1 MRRSLALVLAVALAG
16 AARAE
21 DLSQPESRSF
31 TIHPAKPPTPAL
43 SIRLI
48 PPPETRIAGDAAVF
62 YHRALESLIEIRYRE
77 EIQAMKGGGG
87 SNVEQQAQEW
97 LSGDPGRLSRDEV
110 RTLVERRSRALEEAR
125 LGTLRETCDWGFSR
139 REEGFSLLLSDIQ
152 EMRSLAR
159 WISLKARLDAEDGK
173 IDDAILGARTGLA
186 VARDVGRGGGYIQSL
201 VAMTCANLTLAGL
214 EDLIQKPG
222 CPNLYWA
229 LATIPRPFIDLSD
242 ASSLDSAMVEQ
253 EFPLLH
259 QIEGHVWS
267 LDTARACGDQFA
279 RKLAVSDHWP
289 TAASPLSRP
298 SIDDLPAHAFQL
310 LTVAKDYRRAKQAL
324 RDSGEP
330 AERVEAMPMLQV
342 VALDSYRTYQAR
354 RDDVLKWTYLPV
366 WSAAS
371 GWDRAEQEY
380 SKPVPGYPFVKLIS
394 AVRAVHA
401 SLIRLDRRMAVLMVA
416 EALRLYAAAHD
427 GALPDRLE
435 DLVDAPA
442 PHDPVTGRPFD
453 YKREGDRAVLLSPA
467 PAGSEHIL
475 GLSLRYEFRL
485 AK

>member
-21 DLSQPESRSF
+21 DWTQPESRTF
-31 TIHPAKPPTPAL
+31 AIHPAKPPTPAL

-48 PPPETRIAGDAAVF
+48 PPREARIAGDAAVF

-87 SNVEQQAQEW
+87 SNVEQQAMEW
-97 LSGDPGRLSRDEV
+97 LAGDPGRFSRDEV

-159 WISLKARLDAEDGK
+159 WISLKARLDAEEGR

-201 VAMTCANLTLAGL
+201 VATTCANLTLAGL
-214 EDLIQKPG
+214 EDLVQKPG

-229 LATIPRPFIDLSD
+229 LATIPRPFINLSD
-242 ASSLDSAMVEQ
+242 ASFLDSAMVEQ
-253 EFPLLH
+253 EFPLLR
-259 QIEGHVWS
+259 QLEGHVWS
-267 LDTARACGDQFA
+267 LETARACGDQFA

-289 TAASPLSRP
+289 NAASPLTRP
-298 SIDDLPAHAFQL
+298 AIDDLPAHAFQL
-310 LTVAKDYRRAKQAL
+310 LTIAKDYRRAKQAL
-324 RDSGEP
+324 RDAGES
-330 AERVEAMPMLQV
+330 AERVEAMPMIQA

-354 RDDVLKWTYLPV
+354 RDDVLKWTHLPD
-366 WSAAS
+366 WSAAA

-380 SKPVPGYPFVKLIS
+380 SKPVSGYPFVRLIS
-394 AVRAVHA
+394 AVRAAHA
-401 SLIRLDRRMAVLMVA
+401 SVVRLERRMAVLMVA
-416 EALRLYAAAHD
+416 EALRLYAASHD

-435 DLVDAPA
+435 DLVDSPA

-475 GLSLRYEFRL
+475 GLSLRCEFRP